1 MTDSRDQCLGYIS
14 QGILLSMFHAL
25 FGTVMSLDQFFS
37 FSAVDAAAP
46 TGWVIIMSTL
56 LNAVVSAGVLCL
68 VVERAKKCLDFT
80 FTSHFV
86 HLSACTMYEGFPSN
100 WEWWMLNFASL
111 VVMAVVGE
119 YLCMRRELREIR
131 ISDFLSL
138 RNPSSTN

>member
-25 FGTVMSLDQFFS
+25 FGTVMSLDQVSGLDGLERNGVNVVGVQFFS

-86 HLSACTMYEGFPSN
+86 HLSACTMYEVS
-100 WEWWMLNFASL
+100 MVCHL
-111 VVMAVVGE
+111 
-119 YLCMRRELREIR
+119 IR
-131 ISDFLSL
+131 
-138 RNPSSTN
+138 